1 MCPTHVVKQGD
12 SLYSIQQQYNI
23 ISADELTAAILYCKP
38 NANPADLASFLQI
51 GSLLCLPGSERTGCS
66 NVREFN
72 NQPDCKV
79 YITQQGDTIESVA
92 NSLDIFRDMLDSINR
107 DVTGASGLLKP
118 GQFLKL
124 PQWSQKCGDP
134 NKATERCRV
143 YKVVTGD
150 FIAGIASAYGVTV
163 DDLLSVNKNLNPNSV
178 LQNGQPVNIPPFD
191 ASCGAGVPSKPPTNT
206 VLNCRAYR
214 VQQGEDINSIA
225 VAFQLSTADI
235 IAINPESSSL
245 VQPGTILKIPPHD
258 TTCEKSILVDLPA
271 SSSPGSTTGGQNPV
285 PVRVPV
291 TPSPVVPVIPS
302 PVLPVTPSPV
312 LPVTP
317 SPVVP
322 VTPSPVVPTPVV
334 ALPPVAALPPVVT
347 AAQTP
352 APAPIA
358 EVPQPIVI
366 SVPPESAPETGAKAV
381 TGLMAGT
388 VAAVL
393 GYLF

>member
-12 SLYSIQQQYNI
+12 SLYSIQQQYDI
-23 ISADELTAAILYCKP
+23 ISADDLTTSILYCKP

-51 GSLLCLPGSERTGCS
+51 GSLLCLPGSEKPGCV

-79 YITQQGDTIESVA
+79 YITQQGDTVESVA
-92 NSLDIFRDMLDSINR
+92 NSLDIFRDMLASINA
-107 DVTGASGLLKP
+107 DVTGASGILKP
-118 GQFLKL
+118 GQSLKL

-143 YKVVTGD
+143 YKVITGD

-163 DDLLSVNKNLNPNSV
+163 DDLLSVNKNLNANSV

-214 VQQGEDINSIA
+214 VQQGDDINTIA

-235 IAINPESSSL
+235 IAINPESGSL

-258 TTCEKSILVDLPA
+258 TTCEKSILVDLPTGG
-271 SSSPGSTTGGQNPV
+271 SDNGSTSGGQVPV
-285 PVRVPV
+285 PVKV
-291 TPSPVVPVIPS
+291 
-302 PVLPVTPSPV
+302 
-312 LPVTP
+312 PVTP

-322 VTPSPVVPTPVV
+322 VTPSPVVPVTPSPASVP
-334 ALPPVAALPPVVT
+334 PPVALPPVVT
-347 AAQTP
+347 AAQAPTP
-352 APAPIA
+352 APTA
-358 EVPQPIVI
+358 EVPEPIVV
-366 SVPPESAPETGAKAV
+366 SVAPEPTPETGARAM
-381 TGLMAGT
+381 TGIAAGAF
-388 VAAVL
+388 AAAM